1 MTDQAGPEPPVKLT
15 PQAHGGSM
23 APIYTP
29 ETCHLGHEARRRKA
43 RKAREAK
50 SQPQNPQNPIPPKDI
65 PTCDTDTTLA
75 ITRVRTHIKSVDEA
89 LTAELTTHRP
99 ACAACG
105 CSPGPDPLAI
115 DRLTR
120 ALAVLGE
127 RLRIL
132 LDKPLPGSLRP
143 EAPTKRKGS
152 GSLLGE

>member
-1 MTDQAGPEPPVKLT
+1 MTDQAGPLT
-15 PQAHGGSM
+15 PQAHGGAM

-43 RKAREAK
+43 REAK
-50 SQPQNPQNPIPPKDI
+50 SQAQNPQNPAPPKDV

-75 ITRVRTHIKSVDEA
+75 ISRVRTHIRSVDDA
-89 LTAELTTHRP
+89 LTEELTTHRP
-99 ACAACG
+99 ACAVCG

>member
-1 MTDQAGPEPPVKLT
+1 
-15 PQAHGGSM
+15 M

-43 RKAREAK
+43 REAK
-50 SQPQNPQNPIPPKDI
+50 SQAQNPQNPAPPKDV

-75 ITRVRTHIKSVDEA
+75 ISRVRTHIRSVDDA
-89 LTAELTTHRP
+89 LTEELTTHRP
-99 ACAACG
+99 ACAVCG